1 MSGESGATTPAGA
14 AELRKVP
21 GLGDLSV
28 PGSLSPRLALVRQV
42 RHVGLDRSEMPVSL
56 MVCAPGAPLARC
68 HVAWGTRPVRVLI
81 GRAATSPLPRTATS
95 GVRPS
100 RYRAGT
106 GRLPSCRERLTSD
119 IRSRLPVFEP
129 VSAIARAYG
138 SLRTANTTRSGS
150 SDRGTCAGCAE
161 GHRLICKL
169 RDASQGNATTNYS
182 ATRRINRIATIIAC
196 SRGRGEITGN
206 AGELTAGVSAAASE
220 LCTACGSGSLRSSEM
235 MSYANP
241 SRCRGRAAPAAG
253 PLVVSPGSRVAATG
267 RGRGRGQ
274 GQVTVANDCGR
285 SHLSTLATHVASLE
299 INATV
304 AGDSVENAYYN
315 AITAP

>member
-1 MSGESGATTPAGA
+1 M
-14 AELRKVP
+14 
-21 GLGDLSV
+21 GDLPV
-28 PGSLSPRLALVRQV
+28 PRSLSPRRGTGPA
-42 RHVGLDRSEMPVSL
+42 GTSCWTDRSKMPVSL

-138 SLRTANTTRSGS
+138 SLRAANTTRSGS
-150 SDRGTCAGCAE
+150 SDRGTCAGCAG

-196 SRGRGEITGN
+196 GRGGGEITGN
-206 AGELTAGVSAAASE
+206 AGELTAGVSAAAYE
-220 LCTACGSGSLRSSEM
+220 LCSACGSGSLRSSEM
-235 MSYANP
+235 MS
-241 SRCRGRAAPAAG
+241 
-253 PLVVSPGSRVAATG
+253 
-267 RGRGRGQ
+267 
-274 GQVTVANDCGR
+274 
-285 SHLSTLATHVASLE
+285 
-299 INATV
+299 
-304 AGDSVENAYYN
+304 
-315 AITAP
+315 